1 MTVDQ
6 PGAEWIVK
14 FQAEYR
20 SMPEADQMRICSVF
34 FCFIC
39 LCIQYSHSLRMP
51 GQCGH
56 SPPDLIPKRPVHRT
70 LSIKERNMYK
80 MAIFLG
86 GFLTLT
92 ILIGVLA
99 TISPV

>member
-1 MTVDQ
+1 
-6 PGAEWIVK
+6 
-14 FQAEYR
+14 
-20 SMPEADQMRICSVF
+20 MPR
-34 FCFIC
+34 
-39 LCIQYSHSLRMP
+39 
-51 GQCGH
+51 QCGY
-56 SPPDLIPKRPVHRT
+56 SPIRFIPRRSVHRT

>member
-1 MTVDQ
+1 M
-6 PGAEWIVK
+6 
-14 FQAEYR
+14 F
-20 SMPEADQMRICSVF
+20 
-34 FCFIC
+34 
-39 LCIQYSHSLRMP
+39 
-51 GQCGH
+51 
-56 SPPDLIPKRPVHRT
+56 
-70 LSIKERNMYK
+70 K

>member
-1 MTVDQ
+1 V
-6 PGAEWIVK
+6 
-14 FQAEYR
+14 
-20 SMPEADQMRICSVF
+20 
-34 FCFIC
+34 
-39 LCIQYSHSLRMP
+39 
-51 GQCGH
+51 
-56 SPPDLIPKRPVHRT
+56 RPVT
-70 LSIKERNMYK
+70 LRPHPAASGAPHTRIKERDMYK

>member
-1 MTVDQ
+1 M
-6 PGAEWIVK
+6 
-14 FQAEYR
+14 
-20 SMPEADQMRICSVF
+20 
-34 FCFIC
+34 
-39 LCIQYSHSLRMP
+39 
-51 GQCGH
+51 
-56 SPPDLIPKRPVHRT
+56 HRT
-70 LSIKERNMYK
+70 PRIKERDMYK